1 MLLPLRIFFDFSC
14 PYCYV
19 AWEFV
24 KKLKESI
31 PLADDWVTWEIHPDT
46 PREGANIEDVVPGI
60 DMITR
65 RHKLNALGEPV
76 GIAPGNKEFIPN
88 TRWALEI
95 AEFAKENHRMH
106 EWIDRVYRA
115 SFVENRNIGDKT
127 VLLHI
132 AEQMGLDTEKIC
144 QAVDSGHYTYLL
156 HEHDQEAS
164 EKKVEWVPTLF
175 NGNEKI
181 LEGAFTF
188 SVCEEA
194 IRSRFN

>member
-24 KKLKESI
+24 KKLKTSI

-46 PREGANIEDVVPGI
+46 PREGANIQDVVPGI
-60 DMITR
+60 DLCAR

-95 AEFAKENHRMH
+95 AEFAKENHKIH
-106 EWIDRVYRA
+106 EWIDRVYNA

-127 VLLHI
+127 VLLNI
-132 AEQMGLDTEKIC
+132 AGQMGLDADKIC
-144 QAVDSGHYTYLL
+144 QALDKGHYTHLL
-156 HEHDQEAS
+156 KEHDQECS
-164 EKKVEWVPTLF
+164 EKKVEWVPTIF
-175 NGNEKI
+175 SGNEKL

-188 SVCEEA
+188 AMCEEA